1 MSDQTAAANLE
12 ITTALAEA
20 AEDLLRDFAE
30 NAELEVALVV
40 DHSGG
45 LIAGISADDE
55 VSVET
60 VGALVAGTIGSIR
73 ALGKAVGE
81 TKALESMHHG
91 EETTIYLRELNERFI
106 IVGSAESGVP
116 AGIIREVGARI
127 SKPLLAV
134 LLGEEIVEASVSEE
148 VDFKDEAV
156 EEVGDENQ
164 IELTET
170 SDPHH
175 ELPEDAEEEENSAV
189 EEQKLPIPTLVV
201 DSPFEF
207 VDDDD
212 LDEEVDAAAEEEEE
226 GIAANGMV
234 FEMGVDDDSDSP
246 EVEDAEVEDAEV
258 EDGDNDEPEL
268 IFELGD
274 DDDDDG
280 QDSDGEVDDDGEMGV
295 AAPLLVAPMIPTSD
309 QIKIE
314 IEEDATT
321 SVAAITTP
329 IATDIIK
336 KKNVSAPAPEE
347 ATPTASESTDSND
360 VEEEVEDS
368 NDDDDEPVGGPRY
381 VFEIG

>member
-134 LLGEEIVEASVSEE
+134 LLGEEIVEASDSEE
-148 VDFKDEAV
+148 VDFKDEAA
-156 EEVGDENQ
+156 EEVEDENQ
-164 IELTET
+164 IELTDT
-170 SDPHH
+170 SDPYH
-175 ELPEDAEEEENSAV
+175 ELPEDAEEEENSAG
-189 EEQKLPIPTLVV
+189 EEQKLPIPPLVV

-212 LDEEVDAAAEEEEE
+212 LDEEEGVAAD
-226 GIAANGMV
+226 GMV
-234 FEMGVDDDSDSP
+234 FEIGVDDGSDSQD
-246 EVEDAEVEDAEV
+246 VEDADVD
-258 EDGDNDEPEL
+258 
-268 IFELGD
+268 
-274 DDDDDG
+274 
-280 QDSDGEVDDDGEMGV
+280 DSDDETGV
-295 AAPLLVAPMIPTSD
+295 AAPFIVAPMIPTSD
-309 QIKIE
+309 QMKIE

-321 SVAAITTP
+321 SVAVITTP
-329 IATDIIK
+329 IATDIVK
-336 KKNVSAPAPEE
+336 KKEVSAPAPKE
-347 ATPTASESTDSND
+347 ATPAASESTDSDD
-360 VEEEVEDS
+360 VEEEIEDS

-381 VFEIG
+381 VFEIE